1 MKNRLK
7 WLVFIVVYLF
17 FLTFTQ
23 DAAGERIF
31 KPKSEAKARGLCII
45 GTLLP
50 VAAGGLIWSLDQPEK
65 KYGPSPDRTVPIVL
79 ILTGIV
85 TGPSYGYFYAE
96 QPGRGMLSIGIRLGI
111 GTATWWATEVA
122 QRSSETSAKFFDH
135 PKDKIVAL
143 GSLCLLA
150 SGIYDIVKVK
160 NAVRKYNQIIRERRS
175 LILMPKY
182 FSESKAVGLGIE
194 MKF

>member
-7 WLVFIVVYLF
+7 LSIFLVLGLF
-17 FLTFTQ
+17 LINSDQTFSE
-23 DAAGERIF
+23 ERTL
-31 KPKSEAKARGLCII
+31 KPKSESNARGLCIVGI
-45 GTLLP
+45 LVP
-50 VAAGGLIWSLDQPEK
+50 VSAGGLIWALDQPD
-65 KYGPSPDRTVPIVL
+65 KYGRSPNRTIPIVL

-85 TGPSYGYFYAE
+85 TGPSYGYFYAQ

-111 GTATWWATEVA
+111 GAATWWATEVA

-135 PKDKIVAL
+135 PKAEIVAVGAL
-143 GSLCLLA
+143 GILV

-160 NAVRKYNQIIRERRS
+160 NAVRKYNKALLEKETF
-175 LILMPKY
+175 ILTPKY
-182 FSESKAVGLGIE
+182 FAESQALGLGIG